1 MVKEKRKYIII
12 VVIIVM
18 VAILNVIFISLRIRG
33 KEKIIHV
40 DGFEIEY
47 SQTSRKME
55 DIEDIELGSSIQ
67 EISDKLGEPDTWIGS
82 GMLRP
87 VYFLENNKVVVF
99 HFNYPAV
106 CEDLRQVELISENGE
121 SQIIKEK

>member
-67 EISDKLGEPDTWIGS
+67 EISNKLEFGLCLFSE
-82 GMLRP
+82 
-87 VYFLENNKVVVF
+87 
-99 HFNYPAV
+99 V
-106 CEDLRQVELISENGE
+106 CSTNPKE
-121 SQIIKEK
+121 SRSIL

>member
-1 MVKEKRKYIII
+1 MVKEKRKYIVI
-12 VVIIVM
+12 VVIIGM

-33 KEKIIHV
+33 KEKIIRV

-67 EISDKLGEPDTWIGS
+67 EISNKLGEPDTWIGS

-87 VYFLENNKVVVF
+87 VYFFENNKVVVF